1 VIKISKKKA
10 IEMQIKTDGQEII
23 DELDFKDSDL
33 EVY

>member
-1 VIKISKKKA
+1 MNQKKA

-33 EVY
+33 EAY

>member
-1 VIKISKKKA
+1 MNQKKA

-23 DELDFKDSDL
+23 DELDFKDSNL